1 MKADPV
7 YREHFYPSGDGLS
20 LYYRSYGDA
29 DRVLI
34 CIPGLT
40 RNSKDFEDLA
50 TRHAAN
56 WRVITPD
63 LRGRGQSERDP
74 IPSRY
79 QHLTYA
85 ADIWKLADDLG
96 ISKFAIIGTSLGG
109 AIAMIMASQQ
119 PERLLG
125 VVLNDVGPVIPDAAV
140 RRLMEYVGR
149 IPPLPDWEAATAA
162 VRSVYELAFPNRPDS
177 FWLAHA
183 KLSMCESSD
192 GFIIQD
198 ADPAIGKVLR
208 KGYQAVKLVRF
219 LRRFGLMKKTAA
231 LIDDGYWKQ
240 FKAMTMP
247 SLLLRGATSDVLTEE
262 TVAAMKIVHPAIET
276 ITVADRGHAPFLDE
290 PEATTAIDSFLQRLA
305 DDSSTGK
312 TK

>member
-1 MKADPV
+1 MKTDPV
-7 YREHFYPSGDGLS
+7 YREYFYPSGDGLS

-29 DRVLI
+29 DRALI
-34 CIPGLT
+34 CLPGLT
-40 RNSKDFEDLA
+40 RNSKDFEALA
-50 TRHAAN
+50 TRHVAN

-74 IPSRY
+74 VPSRY

-85 ADIWKLADDLG
+85 ADIWKLADDLE
-96 ISKFAIIGTSLGG
+96 ISKFSIIGTSLGG

-119 PERLLG
+119 PDRLLG
-125 VVLNDVGPVIPDAAV
+125 VVLNDIGPVIPDAAV
-140 RRLMEYVGR
+140 RRLTKYVGR

-162 VRSVYELAFPNRPDS
+162 VRSMYELAFPNQPDS

-183 KLSMCESSD
+183 KLSMCESGD
-192 GFIIQD
+192 GFIIPD
-198 ADPAIGKVLR
+198 ADPAIGRGLR
-208 KGYQAVKLVRF
+208 KGYQAIKRVQF
-219 LRRFGLMKKTAA
+219 LRHFGLMKSTAA
-231 LIDDGYWKQ
+231 RIDDGYWKQ

-262 TVAAMKIVHPAIET
+262 IVAAMKTVHPALET
-276 ITVADRGHAPFLDE
+276 ITVADRGHAPLLDE
-290 PEATTAIDSFLQRLA
+290 PEATTAIDSFLRRLA